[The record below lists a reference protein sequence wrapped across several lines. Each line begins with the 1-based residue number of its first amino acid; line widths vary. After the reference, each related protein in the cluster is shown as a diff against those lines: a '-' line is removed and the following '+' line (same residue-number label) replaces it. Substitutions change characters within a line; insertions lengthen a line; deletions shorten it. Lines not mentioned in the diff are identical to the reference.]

1 MEYAPKGQFLNYCQ
15 SQKALAQIAPVKQEP
30 SAAELMQKAYDSL
43 DAMIDKAR
51 YDPAT
56 AQHLLELM
64 TYPQATR
71 TRASMSAIRSSISV
85 SRLNFCRPSLV
96 EGLRQLCLE
105 GAVAPRI
112 FRLLAIY

>member
-1 MEYAPKGQFLNYCQ
+1 
-15 SQKALAQIAPVKQEP
+15 
-30 SAAELMQKAYDSL
+30 MQKAYDSL

-71 TRASMSAIRSSISV
+71 THARMFAIRSPISA
-85 SRLNFCRPSLV
+85 SHWNFCRPSVV
-96 EGLRQLCLE
+96 ESLRQRLFTTSWAVQLMPVRKPREALGARGMSLLKAE
-105 GAVAPRI
+105 GAAADEDEEV
-112 FRLLAIY
+112 LLQS

>member
-1 MEYAPKGQFLNYCQ
+1 MYTPKGQFLNYCQ
-15 SQKALAQIAPVKQEP
+15 SQKALAQMAPAKQEP

-71 TRASMSAIRSSISV
+71 THAKMFAIRSPISA
-85 SRLNFCRPSLV
+85 SHWNFCRPSVV
-96 EGLRQLCLE
+96 ESLRQ
-105 GAVAPRI
+105 
-112 FRLLAIY
+112 RLFTTS